1 MIQTKPKK
9 PKAFAQQRIQIKQMK
24 RKPTDGEKVFA
35 NDVTD
40 KGLVSKIYKQ
50 LMKLNI
56 IKTNNPINKWA
67 EDLNRHFF
75 KYIQMANKQM
85 KRFSVSSVHSDS
97 PGETTGVSC
106 HALLQGIVPNSEAEL
121 RSPALQKDSLLS
133 KPPGKP
139 KNTRVGSLSILEG
152 NFQTQ
157 ESNWG
162 LLHCRRILYQLS
174 YPGSPTNREMQIK
187 IMRYHLISVKM
198 AIIKKIQ
205 H

>member
-1 MIQTKPKK
+1 MIQTKPKI
-9 PKAFAQQRIQIKQMK
+9 PKAFAQQRIQIKQIE

-67 EDLNRHFF
+67 EDLNRHFS

-85 KRFSVSSVHSDS
+85 KRFSVSSVH
-97 PGETTGVSC
+97 GETTGVSC
-106 HALLQGIVPNSEAEL
+106 HALLQGIVPNPEAEL
-121 RSPALQKDSLLS
+121 RSPALQKDCLLS

-139 KNTRVGSLSILEG
+139 KNTIVGSLSILEG
-152 NFQTQ
+152 NFQTE

-174 YPGSPTNREMQIK
+174 YPGSPTD
-187 IMRYHLISVKM
+187 Y
-198 AIIKKIQ
+198 
-205 H
+205 